1 MMMRK
6 GACEMEKKERTLFYS
21 EIEIPENVQ
30 KKADLAFLQI
40 KNSQNERAINMDNHE
55 IRDIQ
60 SIEKERKSRKR
71 RKSFAA
77 AAACAALIAAAGV
90 GARGWMRV
98 YPDGQT
104 EDSPAEDS
112 QIENDQIEIASDEET
127 ADYGTTISRAFAL
140 ALKEAESGETTELT
154 KGTPVAISVEADSW
168 AIDGDED
175 GNCAY
180 CISLPLV
187 CEGDNIDSITY
198 SINKGAF
205 QIVEPEG
212 QSIVTGGVKFTG
224 PINTG
229 QIGGGTDE
237 ATGESIPVSVT
248 YYTEYTLDYDCQE
261 SDTTWIN
268 MCRDGVILSN
278 LDLIWG
284 EDRTLEELKKGY
296 QELIDGV
303 VVTCTVNFSDGTS
316 QTAELETGTIL
327 TTAREA
333 GIANAVDPGAEDVF
347 FTFERK

>member
-1 MMMRK
+1 
-6 GACEMEKKERTLFYS
+6 MEKKERALFYG

-77 AAACAALIAAAGV
+77 AAACAALLAVV
-90 GARGWMRV
+90 GACAGGWMRI
-98 YPDGQT
+98 YPEGQA
-104 EDSPAEDS
+104 ESDPAE
-112 QIENDQIEIASDEET
+112 NGQIEIASNEET

-154 KGTPVAISVEADSW
+154 KGMPVAISVEADSW

-212 QSIVTGGVKFTG
+212 TSIVTGGVKFTG

-237 ATGESIPVSVT
+237 ATGENIAVDVT
-248 YYTEYTLDYDCQE
+248 YYTEYTLDYDCQT
-261 SDTTWIN
+261 SDAVWIN
-268 MCRDGVILSN
+268 MVRDNLTLSDI
-278 LDLIWG
+278 DLIWG

-303 VVTCTVNFSDGTS
+303 VITCTVNFSDGTS
-316 QTAELETGTIL
+316 ETAELEVGTIL
-327 TTAREA
+327 ATAREA
-333 GIANAVDPGAEDVF
+333 GIANALDPDAEDVF